1 MNRPGERHPDWGRGG
16 VTFPDPLLIP
26 TSPLSSRRR
35 FLATAAA
42 GAGVLPFAASALGQS
57 IPSDV
62 AGDGRS
68 SVTVGP
74 RRPITAGPVK
84 PARLRQGDT
93 VGIVSP
99 AGATFAESAL
109 AATEREIRRLGFQA
123 KRGEHALDQYGYLG
137 GTDINRAA
145 DVMTMFRD
153 PEVKAILALRGG
165 WGCARLLPYLDYEII
180 RQNPKIVC
188 GFSDITGLL
197 NPLYAKTG
205 LVSFHGPVA
214 SSTWND
220 FTTSHFRRTV
230 EWGEQVLMQ
239 PAYGTAVE
247 TLVPGVARGR
257 LVGGNLSVF
266 AALVGSGYFPDT
278 TGHLLFL
285 EEVSEEPY
293 RIDRMMTQL
302 KLAGVLDR
310 IRGVVF
316 GNCRNCDASGGD
328 VSLSLRNVLMDH
340 LAAYRIPVFYGTMIG
355 HITDKF
361 TVPIGVEA
369 EMDASSGTI
378 RLLESAVA

>member
-1 MNRPGERHPDWGRGG
+1 MPVQPY
-16 VTFPDPLLIP
+16 FPTPALP
-26 TSPLSSRRR
+26 SRRR
-35 FLATAAA
+35 FLAAAA
-42 GAGVLPFAASALGQS
+42 SGAAALPFAPAALGQT
-57 IPSDV
+57 IPHDV
-62 AGDGRS
+62 AGDGGS
-68 SVTVGP
+68 SVTTGP
-74 RRPITAGPVK
+74 PPVLAAGPVK
-84 PARLRQGDT
+84 PMRLRQGDT
-93 VGIVSP
+93 IGIVSP

-109 AATEREIRRLGFQA
+109 DAAEREIRRLGFQT
-123 KRGEHALDQYGYLG
+123 KRGTHALDQYGYLG
-137 GTDINRAA
+137 GTDTSRAA

-153 PEVKAILALRGG
+153 PEVKAIMALRGG
-165 WGCARLLPYLDYEII
+165 WGCARLLPYLDYELI

-197 NPLYAKTG
+197 NALYAKTG
-205 LVSFHGPVA
+205 LVTYHGPVA

-220 FTTSHFRRTV
+220 FSTSHFRRTV

-239 PAYGTAVE
+239 PAYGTTVE

-266 AALVGSGYFPDT
+266 AAIVGSGYFPDT

-293 RIDRMMTQL
+293 RIDRMITQL

-310 IRGVVF
+310 ITGVVF
-316 GNCRNCDASGGD
+316 GNCRSCDASGGD
-328 VSLSLRNVLMDH
+328 VSLSLRNVLLDH
-340 LAAYRIPVFYGTMIG
+340 LATYRIPVFYGTMIG